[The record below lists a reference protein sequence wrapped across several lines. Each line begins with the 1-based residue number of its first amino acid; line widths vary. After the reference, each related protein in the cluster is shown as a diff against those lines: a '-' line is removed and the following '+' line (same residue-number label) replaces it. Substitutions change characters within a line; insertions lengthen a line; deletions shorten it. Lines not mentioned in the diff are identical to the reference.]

1 VQTKQV
7 KHVVVVG
14 VVVWVGLK
22 KICKILDMHPQVHPH
37 PVLCPRISGNTHFFT
52 LPNYPKP

>member
-1 VQTKQV
+1 VQTKQG
-7 KHVVVVG
+7 KHVVVVVVVG

-22 KICKILDMHPQVHPH
+22 KICKILDMRPQVHPH

-52 LPNYPKP
+52 LP